1 MIFFSKT
8 WEFVVVDIS
17 EVISMTKNTSRMAL
31 QKHKSAI
38 IVTQLM
44 NNIYL
49 ETWNLPDSTI
59 LPALLRS
66 W

>member
-38 IVTQLM
+38 IATQLM
-44 NNIYL
+44 N
-49 ETWNLPDSTI
+49 
-59 LPALLRS
+59 
-66 W
+66 